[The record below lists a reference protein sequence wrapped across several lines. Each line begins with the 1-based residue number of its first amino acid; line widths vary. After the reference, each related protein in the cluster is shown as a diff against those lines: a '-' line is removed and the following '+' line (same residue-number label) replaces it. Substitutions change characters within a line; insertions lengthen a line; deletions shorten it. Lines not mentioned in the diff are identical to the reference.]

1 MARLAP
7 GKVEAPPD
15 PIGEQSMT
23 DDARN
28 EAPAI
33 EREQEYDPQAVS
45 RQAPMGRGGER
56 DRLSQIIAGNPV
68 PTFVIDEHHRVTHWN
83 KACETIFGVPAAGMI
98 GTRRQRQIFY
108 GTDRPCMADLIV
120 QGAGEELFRHYYG
133 DKYRKSVLIDG
144 AYEAEDYFPNFH
156 GGQHWLFFTAAPLFD
171 PAGRIVGAV
180 ETLQDVTDAKR
191 AETALHT
198 SERRFRDLFE
208 TMSDGV
214 VIFEPQE
221 DGADFVVADMNPAAE
236 SLCRLTRD
244 RMVGKRL
251 GEAASSPAQ
260 VGLVSVEAAVEMADT
275 VQRVWRTGMP
285 ESRFSVHHDGGGK
298 PLDCR
303 YNHYIRLPTGEIA
316 CLSEDVT
323 ERERNQAELEM
334 AASVFRHTVEGIFVT
349 DPQGVIVSIN
359 PAFTHITGF
368 EESEALG
375 QTPRLL
381 RSGMQDEDFFDT
393 LWDTLKREGNWQG
406 EIWNRRKNGEIFLEW
421 ATITQ
426 VLDAAGRP
434 SRYVAIFND
443 ITDLHRKDEQIKHQ
457 AYHDALTGLPNRLL
471 LSKRIEHGIAFARR
485 NNHGIALL
493 FIDLDHFKTVND
505 FLGHDMGDKLL
516 VEVARRL
523 KSCVRDSDTVAR
535 LGGDEFIVVICDTS
549 VSESVSQVCH
559 RILKSLRTP
568 FAEPEVDAVTAS
580 IGISLFPD
588 NGEDA
593 DTLLKH
599 ADIAM
604 YESKRR
610 SRNTISFFTSDM
622 TAKMMRRLE
631 LESDL
636 RRAID
641 NDELEV
647 HYQPKANIA
656 DCEIYG
662 MEALLRWHHP
672 TRGTVPPDEFIP
684 LAEEIGMIVPIGE
697 WVLRTA
703 CRDVVSLQAAG
714 IRLHLSVNLS
724 MQQFRDPDL
733 VARIAAILSETG
745 LEPDR
750 LELELTETI
759 IMTETNQSIA
769 ALNQIKRLGVA
780 LSIDDFGTGYSSL
793 SYLTKLPIDTLKIDR
808 SFIQHCGHDGNS
820 ATVVSAII
828 NLASQL
834 GHSVVA
840 EGVETVAQLSFLR
853 ERKCSMIQ
861 GYLLSRPVP
870 LAAFVA
876 QLGRWRKIV
885 VALASPIG

>member
-1 MARLAP
+1 
-7 GKVEAPPD
+7 
-15 PIGEQSMT
+15 MT

-33 EREQEYDPQAVS
+33 ERDQEYDPQA
-45 RQAPMGRGGER
+45 RRHRMRMAHGKDR
-56 DRLSQIIAGNPV
+56 DRLSQIIEGSPV
-68 PTFVIDEHHRVTHWN
+68 PTFVVDENHRVTHWN
-83 KACETIFGVPAAGMI
+83 RACEATFAVPAASII
-98 GTRRQRQIFY
+98 GTRRHRQIFY
-108 GTDRPCMADLIV
+108 GVERPCLADLIV
-120 QGAGEELFRHYYG
+120 DCAGEEVFQRYYG
-133 DKYRKSVLIDG
+133 DKFRKSALIDG
-144 AYEAEDYFPNFH
+144 AYEAEDLFPVFQD
-156 GGQHWLFFTAAPLFD
+156 GPHWLFFTAAPLFD
-171 PAGRIVGAV
+171 QAGRVVGAV
-180 ETLQDVTDAKR
+180 ETLQDVTDRKL
-191 AETALHT
+191 AEIAFQA

-214 VIFEPQE
+214 VIFQPQE

-236 SLCRLTRD
+236 AVCRVD
-244 RMVGKRL
+244 RGQMIGKRL
-251 GEAASSPAQ
+251 GLSASAPGQLGLASAEAA
-260 VGLVSVEAAVEMADT
+260 LETLDAVR
-275 VQRVWRTGMP
+275 RVWRTGTP
-285 ESRFSVHHDGGGK
+285 ESRFSVHHDDGGK

-303 YNHYIRLPTGEIA
+303 RNQYIRLPTGEIA

-349 DPQGVIVSIN
+349 DAQGIIVSVN
-359 PAFTHITGF
+359 PAFTRITGY
-368 EESEALG
+368 EEREAVG
-375 QTPRLL
+375 QSPRLL
-381 RSGMQDEDFFDT
+381 RSGMQGEDFADI
-393 LWDTLKREGNWQG
+393 LWDNLKNEGNWQG
-406 EIWNRRKNGEIFLEW
+406 QIWNRRKNGEIFLEW
-421 ATITQ
+421 ATITK

-471 LSKRIEHGIAFARR
+471 LSKRIEQAIAVARR
-485 NNHGIALL
+485 NDHGIALL
-493 FIDLDHFKTVND
+493 FIDLDHFKTIND
-505 FLGHDMGDKLL
+505 CFGHDMGDKLL
-516 VEVARRL
+516 IEVARRL

-535 LGGDEFIVVICDTS
+535 LGGDEFIVIIGDTS
-549 VSESVSQVCH
+549 MSESVSHVCQ
-559 RILKSLRTP
+559 RILKSLRQHFT
-568 FAEPEVDAVTAS
+568 EPEVEAVTGS
-580 IGISLFPD
+580 IGISQFP
-588 NGEDA
+588 EDGG
-593 DTLLKH
+593 DPETLLKH

-610 SRNTISFFTSDM
+610 SRNTISFFTADM
-622 TAKMMRRLE
+622 THKMMRRLE

-636 RRAID
+636 RRSID
-641 NDELEV
+641 NNELKV
-647 HYQPKANIA
+647 HYQPKANIT
-656 DCEIYG
+656 DGDIYG
-662 MEALLRWHHP
+662 MEALLRWYHP
-672 TRGTVPPDEFIP
+672 TRGMVPPDEFIP

-703 CRDVVSLQAAG
+703 CRDAVDLRDKG
-714 IRLHLSVNLS
+714 CLLHLSVNLS

-733 VARIAAILSETG
+733 VGRIAGILAETG
-745 LEPDR
+745 LGPEW

-759 IMTETNQSIA
+759 IMTEATQSIA

-828 NLASQL
+828 NLAAQL

-861 GYLLSRPVP
+861 GYLLGRPVP
-870 LAAFVA
+870 LAEFTV

-885 VALASPIG
+885 AALASPIA